1 MALRRT
7 TTATS
12 LSVAKPA
19 ATAAPIDAALSDAQR
34 AAAEAD
40 GHCLTIACPGSG
52 KTRLLAARAA
62 RLLAADEG
70 RLCAVTFTREAA
82 KSLRERI
89 LAMAGQRQKKRV
101 AAGTFHALA
110 LTQLKGGGLSDFR
123 IMGEGERR
131 HLIWRAIREAREDLS
146 LDDALAAIEAFK
158 SSMFP
163 PPDRGLSP
171 AANVFVAY
179 QELMSKHKA
188 YDFQDI
194 LLNTVRAMND
204 GSLRPMPV
212 TWLLVDEAQDMDE
225 VQYAWVKAHVAAGV
239 ETTLVAD
246 DDQCI
251 YGWRYALG
259 FSGLR
264 RFEED
269 TGAQRFTL
277 ETNYRCRPEIL
288 TPAAQV
294 IGVNTNRFPKAI
306 QASRSPGGTFEAI
319 QYPDTEFEIAA
330 LVDRIQAH
338 PAGWAVL
345 ARTNRLLD
353 QVEKSL
359 GARGIPYVRI
369 GERSLWDRPQC
380 ALFLSLV
387 QSLAGGDPAGYS
399 HVLARAG
406 MHGAVLEQASAWFQ
420 QILAGDDS
428 APAPDNADLHDS
440 HRTLVRRFARVCVDW
455 RKLILEDGRVEL
467 ALSGIAHWLAGNIDE
482 NAADFYLWTAI
493 ALSQLS
499 GPVTD
504 RVSRLLMGRDA
515 PPGPDSV
522 YLMTLHSAK
531 GLEFEH
537 VWIIG
542 AEDGTIPH
550 RDSNMDEERRLFYVG
565 MTRAMENL
573 VVSWSEKNGMTR
585 FLVGIV

>member
-1 MALRRT
+1 MNTLQT
-7 TTATS
+7 DLNPATNA
-12 LSVAKPA
+12 VPV
-19 ATAAPIDAALSDAQR
+19 DAALSAAQR

-89 LAMAGQRQKKRV
+89 LAMAGRGQSKRV

-110 LTQLKGGGLSDFR
+110 LTQLKGGGLGDFR

-131 HLIWRAIREAREDLS
+131 HLIWRAIREAREDIS

-163 PPDRGLSP
+163 PPAQGLGP

-179 QELMSKHKA
+179 QELMAKHKA

-204 GSLRPMPV
+204 GSLKPMPV

-225 VQYAWVKAHVAAGV
+225 VQYAWVLAHVAAGI

-259 FSGLR
+259 FAGLK
-264 RFEED
+264 RFEGD
-269 TGAQRFTL
+269 AGARRFTL

-288 TPAAQV
+288 RPAAQV
-294 IGVNTNRFPKAI
+294 IGVNTDRFPKAI
-306 QASRSPGGTFEAI
+306 QASRSPGGTFETI
-319 QYPDTEFEIAA
+319 QYPDREFEIAA
-330 LVDRIQAH
+330 LLDRIQAR
-338 PAGWAVL
+338 PGGWAVL

-353 QVEKSL
+353 QVESGL
-359 GARGIPYVRI
+359 GPRGIPYVRI
-369 GERSLWDRPQC
+369 GERSIWDRPPC
-380 ALFLSLV
+380 ALFLALA
-387 QSLAGGDPAGYS
+387 QSLAGGDSAGYS

-406 MHGAVLEQASAWFQ
+406 MHGAVLEHASVWFQ
-420 QILAGDDS
+420 AMLAGDAS
-428 APAPDNADLHDS
+428 APEPENADLHDT
-440 HRTLVRRFARVCVDW
+440 HRTLVRRFARVCADW
-455 RKLILEDGRVEL
+455 RNLIQDGRIEL
-467 ALSGIAHWLAGNIDE
+467 ALSGVAHWLTSNIDE
-482 NAADFYLWTAI
+482 NAADFYSWTAS
-493 ALSQLS
+493 ALSKLS
-499 GPVTD
+499 GPMAN
-504 RVSRLLMGRDA
+504 RVSKLTMGRGVQSSPEA
-515 PPGPDSV
+515 V
-522 YLMTLHSAK
+522 YIMTLHSAK

-542 AEDGTIPH
+542 ADDGVIPH
-550 RDSNMDEERRLFYVG
+550 RDSNMEEERRLFYVG

-585 FLVGIV
+585 FLVGLVNPVVNEK